1 MPQRSPFLPLF
12 SAKFSYNMKEEQNGQ
27 FSYYLYL
34 YFLILVL
41 PLLSLWAA
49 LFLNNKSKH
58 AKRESSLEN
67 AMFWIFI
74 TIAGIGFVLWLV
86 VFAFILLIWC
96 HYGPA
101 PHSDCSPRR
110 FLIHPDKKGVL
121 GFTPAPY
128 RLLP

>member
-1 MPQRSPFLPLF
+1 MTI
-12 SAKFSYNMKEEQNGQ
+12 
-27 FSYYLYL
+27 
-34 YFLILVL
+34 LILLLVLVL

-86 VFAFILLIWC
+86 VFLFISFILEN
-96 HYGPA
+96 YG
-101 PHSDCSPRR
+101 R
-110 FLIHPDKKGVL
+110 F
-121 GFTPAPY
+121 
-128 RLLP
+128 